1 METLPEQLSRTL
13 MTIAK
18 ACAVMLVVAS
28 LWLGAGEDWMWT
40 LGLAVVGLIACLA
53 AVFLNWRLGRQ
64 EARWKGPGP
73 SARCAGPRRPPA
85 TRCPPS
91 T

>member
-28 LWLGAGEDWMWT
+28 LWRALERTG
-40 LGLAVVGLIACLA
+40 C
-53 AVFLNWRLGRQ
+53 
-64 EARWKGPGP
+64 GPWG
-73 SARCAGPRRPPA
+73 SEWWA
-85 TRCPPS
+85 
-91 T
+91 

>member
-1 METLPEQLSRTL
+1 MIGALPVLCEPTMETLPEQLSRTL

-40 LGLAVVGLIACLA
+40 LGLAVVGLIACLG
-53 AVFLNWRLGRQ
+53 AVFLNWRLARQ
-64 EARWKGPGP
+64 EARWNGPV
-73 SARCAGPRRPPA
+73 PPQGA
-85 TRCPPS
+85 
-91 T
+91 